1 MHLVADTLLRLV
13 RRQDLSAGEA
23 QTLMERI
30 MAGELTSVQIAAL
43 AVALH
48 AKGEAEEEIAGFAR
62 AMRAGAVRLPDVP
75 EDLLDTCG
83 TGGDGLAT
91 FNVST
96 TAALIAAGAG
106 AHVAKH
112 GNRAASSRAG
122 SADVL
127 EALGVKLDL
136 APAHAA
142 RVLRAA
148 GIVFLFAR
156 AYHPA
161 MRHAAAA
168 RAELGIRTVFNLLG
182 PLTNPAG
189 ARAQL
194 MGVFPGVAT
203 QRVAGVMR
211 ILGVQRAMVVRG
223 DDGMDEISLCAPTE
237 VSELRDGHI
246 TTHHVTPEQFGFVRC
261 HSADLAGG
269 DAQENAR
276 LVRAVLAGEHSARA
290 NIAMLNAGA
299 ALYVAGRA
307 TSWEDGI
314 LQARNAIETGAARA
328 ALQRLIDLSN
338 ADEHAG

>member
-1 MHLVADTLLRLV
+1 MHRAAEYLQRLLR
-13 RRQDLSAGEA
+13 GEA
-23 QTLMERI
+23 LPAAEAEALMTRI
-30 MAGELTSVQIAAL
+30 MAGEFTTAQIAAL
-43 AVALH
+43 AVALR
-48 AKGEAEEEIAGFAR
+48 AKGETEEEITGFAR
-62 AMRAGAVRLPDVP
+62 AMRAGAVHLPGAPGDV
-75 EDLLDTCG
+75 LDTCG

-106 AHVAKH
+106 ACVAKH

-127 EALGVKLDL
+127 EALGVQLDIP
-136 APAHAA
+136 PAAAA
-142 RVLRAA
+142 RMLREV

-189 ARAQL
+189 ARRQV
-194 MGVFPGVAT
+194 MGVFPGVSTAC
-203 QRVAGVMR
+203 VAGVLR
-211 ILGVQRAMVVRG
+211 ALGAQHAMVVRG
-223 DDGMDEISLCAPTE
+223 EDGMDEISLCAPTE

-261 HSADLAGG
+261 HHTALQGG

-276 LVRAVLAGEHSARA
+276 LVCAVLDGVKGPCAD
-290 NIAMLNAGA
+290 IAVLNAGA

-307 TSWEDGI
+307 PSWEEGI
-314 LQARNAIETGAARA
+314 AFARAAVTSGAARA
-328 ALQRLIDLSN
+328 TLERLIRASN
-338 ADEHAG
+338 EAYGG

>member
-1 MHLVADTLLRLV
+1 MHGTAEYLQRILR
-13 RRQDLSAGEA
+13 GEA
-23 QTLMERI
+23 LPAAEAEALMTRI
-30 MAGELTSVQIAAL
+30 MAGEFTTAQIAAL
-43 AVALH
+43 AVALR
-48 AKGEAEEEIAGFAR
+48 AKGETEEEITGFAR
-62 AMRAGAVRLPDVP
+62 AMRAGAVHLPGAPDNV
-75 EDLLDTCG
+75 LDTCG

-106 AHVAKH
+106 ACVAKH

-127 EALGVKLDL
+127 EALGVQLDI
-136 APAHAA
+136 PAAGAA
-142 RVLRAA
+142 RMLREV

-189 ARAQL
+189 ARRQL
-194 MGVFPGVAT
+194 MGVFSGVSTAC
-203 QRVAGVMR
+203 VAGVLR
-211 ILGVQRAMVVRG
+211 ALGAEHAMVVRG

-246 TTHHVTPEQFGFVRC
+246 ATHHVTPEQFGFVRC
-261 HSADLAGG
+261 DHTELQGG
-269 DAQENAR
+269 DAQENAQ
-276 LVRAVLAGEHSARA
+276 LVRAVLDGVRGPYAD
-290 NIAMLNAGA
+290 IAVFNAGA

-307 TSWEDGI
+307 RSWEEGI
-314 LQARNAIETGAARA
+314 ALARAAVMSGAARA
-328 ALQRLIDLSN
+328 ALERLIRASN
-338 ADEHAG
+338 EAHGG